1 MEENN
6 KNIEILNLLDK
17 YFVGECADIEIKT
30 IHQWVNSKPENKSIY
45 NEYYQLW
52 MISESNKIDENIENE
67 WKNIESKVFDKLEN
81 ETKIIPLNTEKG
93 SYKIFFR
100 LAASITLIIA
110 ISALAYY
117 FSGNKYQEVIA
128 TNTVIESMLP
138 DGSQVSLNANS
149 KIQYPEKFEKNTRKV
164 KLEGE
169 AFFDVSHDK
178 TKPFIIE
185 AGDVSIEVLGTS
197 FYVKT
202 NTECNKTEVIVKTG
216 RVAVYETKN
225 KESKVILEPGQKT
238 EFSVT
243 ESSHQIIENND
254 VNFLSWKTMNLSFD
268 NSPLSKV
275 IDDINK
281 TFHSDLKV
289 TNPDVNNCLIT
300 VSFENQNLESVIKIL
315 KSTLNLEVKKTKNTI
330 EISGK
335 GCN

>member
-17 YFVGECADIEIKT
+17 HFAGECTDIETKT
-30 IHQWVNSKPENKSIY
+30 IHQWTNSKPENKSIF
-45 NEYYQLW
+45 NEYEQLW
-52 MISESNKIDENIENE
+52 LISESNKIDENIDDE
-67 WKNIESKVFDKLEN
+67 WKNFESKVFVQSES
-81 ETKIIPLNTEKG
+81 ETKIIPLNSQKG

-117 FSGNKYQEVIA
+117 FSGTKYQEVVA
-128 TNTVIESMLP
+128 TNTVIESILP

-149 KIQYPEKFEKNTRKV
+149 KIQYPATFEKNKRKII
-164 KLEGE
+164 LDGE

-202 NTECNKTEVIVKTG
+202 NNENNKTEVVVKSG
-216 RVAVYETKN
+216 KVAVFETKN
-225 KESKVILEPGQKT
+225 KESKVLLEAGQKT
-238 EFSVT
+238 EFST
-243 ESSHQIIENND
+243 NETNHQIIENND

-268 NSPLSKV
+268 NIQLSKV
-275 IDDINK
+275 IEDINK
-281 TFHSDLKV
+281 AYHSDLKII
-289 TNPDVNNCLIT
+289 NPTVNNCLIT
-300 VSFENQNLESVIKIL
+300 VSFENQNLESVLKIL
-315 KSTLNLEVKKTKNTI
+315 ENTLNI
-330 EISGK
+330 EIKKKNSSIEIYGE
-335 GCN
+335 GCL